1 MGKASRHPLSSVM
14 LRAALGER
22 GRGEGGENVATQQD
36 GTRYVQDKLGAGWG
50 CCTGAPPQG

>member
-1 MGKASRHPLSSVM
+1 M